1 MKYFKSNGGFD
12 LSLID
17 LRNFMQNMLEFGYI
31 SPIMLTRQ
39 IELVREFQA
48 VFPLFLAMVENHR
61 NDNSQ

>member
-31 SPIMLTRQ
+31 SPIMLTRR
-39 IELVREFQA
+39 IISINGGKVNKAEA
-48 VFPLFLAMVENHR
+48 
-61 NDNSQ
+61 